1 MKTSEILELV
11 RAGYTK
17 EEIAQMDSDDVE
29 KNDHLPDQKPE
40 PEPEKKTEPT
50 PEPKPEKKTE
60 PTPEPTPEVK
70 QESETDKLLKALG
83 LKLDHMTAAI
93 QKNNVN
99 TLEQDGNTMLSTE
112 DVIASII
119 NPEYKGGNA

>member
-17 EEIAQMDSDDVE
+17 EEIAQMDTDDVE
-29 KNDHLPDQKPE
+29 KTEHQPDQK

-50 PEPKPEKKTE
+50 PEPKPEPEKKAE

-119 NPEYKGGNA
+119 NPDYKGGNA

>member
-17 EEIAQMDSDDVE
+17 EEIAQMDNDDAE
-29 KNDHLPDQKPE
+29 KNEHQSDQKPE
-40 PEPEKKTEPT
+40 PEPE
-50 PEPKPEKKTE
+50 PKPEPEKKPE

-93 QKNNVN
+93 QKSNVN